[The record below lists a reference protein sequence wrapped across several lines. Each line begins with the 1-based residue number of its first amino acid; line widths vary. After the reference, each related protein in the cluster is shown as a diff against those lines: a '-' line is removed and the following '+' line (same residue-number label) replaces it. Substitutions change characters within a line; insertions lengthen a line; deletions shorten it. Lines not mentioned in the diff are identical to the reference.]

1 MKHLLYIQSSP
12 RSDSISNKLADQLVE
27 KLKSSHAGL
36 QLTTRDISTGLPFVS
51 SDMIGAFYTPTE
63 SRTQHQNELI
73 AISDAMVTE
82 LEQSDGLIIAVPMW
96 NFTMPAALKAWFDL
110 VVRVGRTFKFKPE
123 GGYDSLLSNRKT
135 YLIIA
140 TGGVPVGAPV
150 DFLTPTVKTILGF
163 MGITDIEVIA
173 AEGTNMPNA
182 AEKIADAEAVIQKL
196 AA

>member
-12 RSDSISNKLADQLVE
+12 RGDSVSNKLADQLVN
-27 KLKSSHAGL
+27 KLKSNHAEL
-36 QLTTRDISTGLPFVS
+36 QVTTRNLYEGLPFVS
-51 SDMIGAFYTPTE
+51 SDMIGAFYTPADARSTE
-63 SRTQHQNELI
+63 QNNLI
-73 AISDAMVTE
+73 AISEKMVDE
-82 LEQSDGLIIAVPMW
+82 LEQTDGLIIAVPMW
-96 NFTMPAALKAWFDL
+96 NFTMPAVLKAWFDL

-123 GGYDSLLSNRKT
+123 GGFDSLLKNRKT

-140 TGGVPVGAPV
+140 TGGVPIGAPV

-163 MGITDIEVIA
+163 MGINDIEIIA

-182 AEKIADAEAVIQKL
+182 AEKIAIAEAAIQKL